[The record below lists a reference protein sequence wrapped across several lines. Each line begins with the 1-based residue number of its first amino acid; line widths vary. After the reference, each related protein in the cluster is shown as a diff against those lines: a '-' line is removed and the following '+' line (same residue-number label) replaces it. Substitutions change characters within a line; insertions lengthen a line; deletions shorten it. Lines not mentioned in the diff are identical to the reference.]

1 MKYIFL
7 AFLAFFISACAT
19 KALNYDPKDIK
30 RDYNATWQY
39 NFNIAELDNLIAEA
53 LKNNED
59 LETASLNLYQA
70 MLRANIALSDLAPT
84 PSASTK
90 ASSNRDIKAGGA

>member
-7 AFLAFFISACAT
+7 AFLAFFMTACAT
-19 KALNYDPKDIK
+19 LNYDPKYIK

-39 NFNIAELDNLIAEA
+39 KFNIAELDSLIAEA

-59 LETASLNLYQA
+59 
-70 MLRANIALSDLAPT
+70 
-84 PSASTK
+84 
-90 ASSNRDIKAGGA
+90 

>member
-39 NFNIAELDNLIAEA
+39 NFNIAELDGLIA
-53 LKNNED
+53 
-59 LETASLNLYQA
+59 
-70 MLRANIALSDLAPT
+70 
-84 PSASTK
+84 
-90 ASSNRDIKAGGA
+90 